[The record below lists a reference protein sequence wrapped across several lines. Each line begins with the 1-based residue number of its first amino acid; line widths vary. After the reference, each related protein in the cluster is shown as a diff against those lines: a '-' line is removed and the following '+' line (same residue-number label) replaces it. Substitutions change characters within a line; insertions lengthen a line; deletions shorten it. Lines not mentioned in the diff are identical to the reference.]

1 MRGLLLLSLLAGCA
15 ERALPLPDEPTTGD
29 ADAGARADLASERKP
44 LGAFCNVGA
53 DCQSGQ
59 CDPLPPDR
67 PRLYP
72 GVCGC
77 SRTVCGGACVD
88 LDHDGAN
95 CGACGH
101 GCGGDPCARGQCQP
115 VVALDGV
122 LAPYALAVDEDAV
135 YLRTEDQQVSRVP
148 ARGGKPTSLARADGG
163 EVAVDAA
170 FVYYTDHNGGAVYK

>member
-67 PRLYP
+67 PRLNP

-77 SRTVCGGACVD
+77 SRTVCGGAGFD

-95 CGACGH
+95 CGASGP
-101 GCGGDPCARGQCQP
+101 GGGGDPCRRGP
-115 VVALDGV
+115 GPHVRVLASV
-122 LAPYALAVDEDAV
+122 LAP
-135 YLRTEDQQVSRVP
+135 
-148 ARGGKPTSLARADGG
+148 
-163 EVAVDAA
+163 
-170 FVYYTDHNGGAVYK
+170 